1 MVKNDLVMKKFQSN
15 LVLVFLLFSS
25 IAFAQLEY
33 NEAILIED
41 NSCEIKFQPST
52 TIADLESF
60 AKCFVYKSPEVVAQT
75 TLQTNQID
83 FKNLPL
89 LLTNQEFPTLQNTN
103 RTPFLVFGEYDD
115 FYANAR
121 TNNLAFFEANR
132 NAVMSA
138 GNVNFPGVPIF

>member
-1 MVKNDLVMKKFQSN
+1 MRSLQII
-15 LVLVFLLFSS
+15 LVLIFTCSTSF
-25 IAFAQLEY
+25 IFAQEQI
-33 NEAILIED
+33 NKEISAID
-41 NSCEIKFQPST
+41 KSCEIRFQPST

-60 AKCFVYKSPEVVAQT
+60 ARCFVYKSPEVQAQKK
-75 TLQTNQID
+75 LQTNQID
-83 FKNLPL
+83 FKKLPL
-89 LLTNQEFPTLQNTN
+89 LLTNQEYPTIQNTY